1 MGYGY
6 NLTLQQI
13 AYLLDH
19 FYAGISLRKLKR
31 LFRALFGIPIS
42 EATILRRILYWIP
55 LVDEALA
62 YNIEKGGGNF
72 DFNFGDIWETDEM
85 FFPMGKT
92 ELALMVTR
100 DLKTGFD
107 VGYNI
112 DYPVTIQAVTIE
124 FRNAKSTAKKSP
136 AELRCDGLNVYEPA
150 CKAVFGNGTKL
161 SVFKKDDKRGKNTA
175 IEGHNGVFKAR
186 FNAMKSL
193 HSKNK
198 SHIIIKGMIIDYNFV
213 NPSPS
218 LNEMTPAEVALNKKP
233 IDGIHSW
240 LGLLKLAVDYRKTEA
255 GKKIT
260 KRPKSRDSTL
270 DQFPT

>member
-1 MGYGY
+1 VGYGY
-6 NLTLQQI
+6 SLTLQQI

-19 FYAGISLRKLKR
+19 FYAGVSLRKLKR

-55 LVDEALA
+55 AVDEALV

-72 DFNFGDIWETDEM
+72 DFKFGDMWETDEM

-92 ELALMVTR
+92 ELALMIVR

-107 VGYNI
+107 VGVNI
-112 DYPVTIQAVTIE
+112 DFSVTIKAVTIE
-124 FRNAKSTAKKSP
+124 FKNAKSTAKKSP
-136 AELRCDGLNVYEPA
+136 VELRCDGLNVYESA
-150 CKAVFGNGTKL
+150 AKEVFGNETKL
-161 SVFKKDDKRGKNTA
+161 SVHKKEDKRGKNSA

-193 HSKNK
+193 HSKEK
-198 SHIIIKGMIIDYNFV
+198 SHIIIKGMVIDYNFV

-240 LGLLKLAVDYRKTEA
+240 LRLLKLVVDYKKNINPKKRNRKS
-255 GKKIT
+255 
-260 KRPKSRDSTL
+260 KSKDSTL
-270 DQFPT
+270 DSFV